1 MAMAAA
7 AQENE
12 MGKTVEYWDLYDR
25 NVRKTGEVML
35 RGDAVPEG
43 KYHLVCEIAVIDSMG
58 RILLTKRHPDKPYP
72 LYWECSGG
80 SVLAGEAPI
89 DGAVRELFE
98 ETGIKAEKEDLTEL
112 GIIIGNHAIYFN
124 YLLRRDIELSSIVLQ
139 SDETVDAKLADKAEY
154 ERMVS
159 ENSIVPTVAG
169 RFDELGVDKL
179 LK

>member
-1 MAMAAA
+1 MD
-7 AQENE
+7 
-12 MGKTVEYWDLYDR
+12 KTVEYWDLYDR
-25 NVRKTGEVML
+25 NIQKTGEVIQ
-35 RGDAVPEG
+35 RGKTVPEG
-43 KYHLVCEIAVIDSMG
+43 KYHLVCDITVIDNMG

-80 SVLAGEAPI
+80 SVVAGEMPI

-98 ETGIKAEKEDLTEL
+98 ETGIKAEKEELTEL
-112 GIIIGNHAIYFN
+112 GITYGNHAIYFN
-124 YLLRRDIELSSIVLQ
+124 YLLRRDIELSSLVLQ

-159 ENSIVPTVAG
+159 ENLIVPLVAG
-169 RFDELGVDKL
+169 KFSELGVDKL

>member
-1 MAMAAA
+1 
-7 AQENE
+7 
-12 MGKTVEYWDLYDR
+12 MGTTVEYWDLYDR
-25 NVRKTGEVML
+25 NMQKTGEVIQ
-35 RGDAVPEG
+35 RGKTVPEG
-43 KYHLVCEIAVIDSMG
+43 KYHLVCEIAVIDNMG

-80 SVLAGEAPI
+80 SVLAGETPI

-98 ETGIKAEKEDLTEL
+98 ETGIKAEKEELTEL
-112 GIIIGNHAIYFN
+112 GIIYGNHAIYFN
-124 YLLRRDIELSSIVLQ
+124 YLLRRDIELSSVVLQ

-159 ENSIVPTVAG
+159 EKSIVPLVAG
-169 RFDELGVDKL
+169 RFAELGVNKL

>member
-1 MAMAAA
+1 MD
-7 AQENE
+7 
-12 MGKTVEYWDLYDR
+12 KTVEYWDLYDR
-25 NVRKTGEVML
+25 NIQKTGEVIQ
-35 RGDAVPEG
+35 RGKTVPEG
-43 KYHLVCEIAVIDSMG
+43 KYHLVCDIAVIDNMG

-80 SVLAGEAPI
+80 SVVTGEMPI

-98 ETGIKAEKEDLTEL
+98 ETGIKAEKEELTEL
-112 GIIIGNHAIYFN
+112 GITYGNHAVYFN
-124 YLLRRDIELSSIVLQ
+124 YLLRRDIELSSLVLQ

-159 ENSIVPTVAG
+159 ENLIVPLVAG
-169 RFDELGVDKL
+169 RFSELGVDKL